1 MLKYNN
7 MKNEYKTLAIG
18 TIFTY
23 NGNRYK
29 VCIDKGDVPCGCC
42 AFRDINCDKIKS
54 IRGNCCTRSDRLFVY
69 FKLIK
74 DNKNKR

>member
-29 VCIDKGDVPCGCC
+29 VWYSK
-42 AFRDINCDKIKS
+42 K
-54 IRGNCCTRSDRLFVY
+54 
-69 FKLIK
+69 
-74 DNKNKR
+74 